1 MFRACSLTVLPAR
14 DSEWIRQMESSE
26 VTNKDPEKTSITSIG
41 YTLHNPLYSEE
52 EKILVSEG
60 GYDLIEIVPDDL
72 EEILDMP
79 PP

>member
-14 DSEWIRQMESSE
+14 DSEWIRQMDSSE
-26 VTNKDPEKTSITSIG
+26 TTSADPEKTSITSIG

-60 GYDLIEIVPDDL
+60 GYDLIEIVPEDL